1 MNEQGEIENS
11 YDFAASL
18 NVDHQAVVGVIKS
31 LETDLL
37 IKTEQLSQQFW
48 TLTEEALSVLE
59 KGSPG
64 TLFAY
69 WFDGS

>member
-1 MNEQGEIENS
+1 MNEKGEIENS

-18 NVDHQAVVGVIKS
+18 KVDHQAVVGVIKS

-64 TLFAY
+64 TLFEI